1 MGVTVAMLSVLGQ
14 IMATTALL
22 ALAQFVSFARLA
34 VGNASSASPTNQ
46 DTPLLVPLRM
56 SGKKFL
62 RTTKRGSS
70 VAHAAPA
77 AFVFA
82 CNLG

>member
-1 MGVTVAMLSVLGQ
+1 MGVTLAILSVLGHLK
-14 IMATTALL
+14 ATTALL
-22 ALAQFVSFARLA
+22 ALAQFVGFARLA
-34 VGNASSASPTNQ
+34 VGNASRASPTNQ
-46 DTPLLVPLRM
+46 DTPLFVPLRM

-62 RTTKRGSS
+62 RKTKRGSS
-70 VAHAAPA
+70 VAYAALA

>member
-56 SGKKFL
+56 SGKKISEDNQAGLISCTCRPGGVCFCL
-62 RTTKRGSS
+62 
-70 VAHAAPA
+70 
-77 AFVFA
+77 
-82 CNLG
+82 